1 MKNMH
6 TITRKPIQRKTQTTA
21 AGAAQRR
28 ALIQKATAVPIKAQT
43 QRVQEAAI
51 KAQARKAIAA
61 IKAAATRAA
70 ATRAAAVQRKNLI
83 MMTAT
88 TIMKISITTTKK
100 TSTDWMRQRITM
112 MSIMRIIKTS

>member
-51 KAQARKAIAA
+51 KVQARKAIAA
-61 IKAAATRAA
+61 TKVA

-112 MSIMRIIKTS
+112 MSIMRIEP